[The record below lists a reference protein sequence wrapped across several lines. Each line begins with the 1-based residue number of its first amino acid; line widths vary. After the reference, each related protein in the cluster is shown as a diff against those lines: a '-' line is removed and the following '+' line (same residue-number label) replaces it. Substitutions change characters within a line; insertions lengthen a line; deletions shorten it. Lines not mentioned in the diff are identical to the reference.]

1 MLFLNTERKK
11 KNDKMKRVF
20 LLIIFLSSFSI
31 AGGNSTYEFL
41 RLDISPRASA
51 IGGNFIAMLDDPNLL
66 FYNPAG
72 LSTLKNTYASIGFFK
87 HLLDINL
94 GYSAYTTKLENFGNI
109 GFGLIYINYGN
120 FNQTDRYGNQ
130 LGSFSAG
137 ELAIVAG
144 FSKEYEK
151 IKYGINSKLIYS
163 SIAGARSIAIAF
175 DIGGMYVIEEQDLNI
190 ALTLNNIG
198 TQINSYISLKENLPF
213 EIKFAI
219 SKKLEHLPLR
229 LNIGLNKINE
239 ETPKVYDRIKNFT
252 IGGEFNISENFDF
265 RFGYNN
271 ERRQEMKIAPTLD
284 LTGFSLGIGIKIQ
297 KYKFDY
303 SLTSLGKIGSL
314 HQIGLTVKF

>member
-1 MLFLNTERKK
+1 MKNKLLNPQ
-11 KNDKMKRVF
+11 KMKYILALITVF
-20 LLIIFLSSFSI
+20 FSISI

-51 IGGNFIAMLDDPNLL
+51 LGGNFIAMIDDPTLL
-66 FYNPAG
+66 FHNPAG
-72 LSTLKNTYASIGFFK
+72 LSTLKNNYATAGFFK

-94 GYSAYTTKLENFGNI
+94 GYGAYTTNLKNLGNI
-109 GFGLIYINYGN
+109 GLGFIYINYGN

-130 LGSFSAG
+130 IGSFSAG

-144 FSKEYEK
+144 ISKEYEK
-151 IKYGINSKLIYS
+151 LKYGISSKLIYS

-175 DIGGMYVIEEQDLNI
+175 DIGGLYTFEEQNLNI

-198 TQINSYISLKENLPF
+198 TQLNSYISFKENLPF

-229 LNIGLNKINE
+229 LNLGLNKINE
-239 ETPKVYDRIKNFT
+239 STSKILDRIKNFT
-252 IGGEFNISENFDF
+252 IGGEFNISENFDI

-271 ERRQEMKIAPTLD
+271 EKRQEMKITPTLD
-284 LTGFSLGIGIKIQ
+284 LTGFSSGIGIKVQ
-297 KYKFDY
+297 NYRFDY
-303 SLTSLGKIGSL
+303 SLISLGRIGVL
-314 HQIGLTVKF
+314 HQISLTVKI